1 MLDET
6 QFPFLAEKGHIVSL
20 VGGGGKTTLLH
31 AMAAHDARK
40 GWRVLASTTTHIQRP
55 KEPLL
60 ARTNAEL
67 AALWTSGNYAV
78 AGAPA
83 PDNKLTQPPQLERWM
98 AQADAVFLE
107 ADGAKHLPCKAPA
120 AHEPVLLPQSDIV
133 LAVAGLSAVGK
144 PLQKVCFRLET
155 ACTLLGVPPE
165 TILTPEL
172 LAKLLADEQGG
183 RKAVGVRHFYA
194 VLNQADTPQRQAAGE
209 KTKELLRAR
218 YGVSVVLTTFSER
231 ERAQMPDGEK
241 IVFCTGGGCTAKLGA
256 GVLSR
261 ILEKLPRGEKDPNLL
276 VGYDSRDDA
285 AVYKITEDIAL
296 VQTVD
301 FFPPMVDDPYT
312 FGQIAAANALS
323 DVYAMGGEVKTALN
337 LVCFPES
344 MDLNVLGEILRGGA
358 EKVAEAGGILAG
370 GHSIA
375 DTGVK
380 YGLSVTGLVDPH
392 HLYANDAGRP
402 GDKLILT
409 KALGVGLICTA
420 NRVGEAAPEHLAG
433 AIQSM
438 TTLNKTAAQISRKY
452 AVHAATDV
460 TGFSFLGHLHEMMG
474 GKLACRVDARRV
486 PVLLGA
492 WEAADAF
499 LYTAAGQRNR
509 NHTGPFVRFE
519 NVPFAMEEILF
530 DPQTSGGLLLAVAP
544 QDADAL
550 EAELKKVGL
559 PAAIVGKILEKE
571 EKQPEITVIF

>member
-1 MLDET
+1 
-6 QFPFLAEKGHIVSL
+6 
-20 VGGGGKTTLLH
+20 
-31 AMAAHDARK
+31 
-40 GWRVLASTTTHIQRP
+40 
-55 KEPLL
+55 
-60 ARTNAEL
+60 
-67 AALWTSGNYAV
+67 
-78 AGAPA
+78 
-83 PDNKLTQPPQLERWM
+83 
-98 AQADAVFLE
+98 
-107 ADGAKHLPCKAPA
+107 
-120 AHEPVLLPQSDIV
+120 
-133 LAVAGLSAVGK
+133 
-144 PLQKVCFRLET
+144 
-155 ACTLLGVPPE
+155 
-165 TILTPEL
+165 
-172 LAKLLADEQGG
+172 
-183 RKAVGVRHFYA
+183 
-194 VLNQADTPQRQAAGE
+194 
-209 KTKELLRAR
+209 
-218 YGVSVVLTTFSER
+218 
-231 ERAQMPDGEK
+231 MPDGEK

-256 GVLSR
+256 GVLSH

-550 EAELKKVGL
+550 EAELKEVGL

-571 EKQPEITVIF
+571 EKQPEITVVF